1 MKVCVVFSGL
11 KNSNEIRGNSIY
23 AVNNYPI
30 KEMDFTKIT
39 REIREKAKAEKIV
52 IENIIPL
59 S

>member
-1 MKVCVVFSGL
+1 MEYL
-11 KNSNEIRGNSIY
+11 KY
-23 AVNNYPI
+23 NNPN